1 MKVVLCSIVACSV
14 RSCSIVHVFD
24 FRTFDCVR
32 LAKCFGEFD
41 YRTQSKSIERLEFDR
56 VRLPNVRLTTPEIFQ
71 SFGLQYTFFRL
82 VRRLRASSH
91 KPGWPGWPG
100 LPGPISPWVQV
111 RNFSPVSEMRTG
123 QISSRRFL
131 ARNAKKQTCRSTK
144 ISHNFRASHSFGN
157 SYSCITAVKSDAYV
171 VGNTP
176 GKARRSGRSELIP
189 LCRLLRSRMEKPRSR
204 EPIQPALS
212 YEHIENFTKDLEIR
226 RDLGNRAHVKR
237 P

>member
-1 MKVVLCSIVACSV
+1 MKVVLCSIVACSS

-41 YRTQSKSIERLEFDR
+41 YRTQSKSIERLEFDW
-56 VRLPNVRLTTPEIFQ
+56 VRLPKVQPTTPEIFQ
-71 SFGLQYTFFRL
+71 CFGLQYTFFRL
-82 VRRLRASSH
+82 VRRLRASSTGTNFALGSSE
-91 KPGWPGWPG
+91 KFQSGFRDENRSNI
-100 LPGPISPWVQV
+100 LATIS
-111 RNFSPVSEMRTG
+111 G
-123 QISSRRFL
+123 
-131 ARNAKKQTCRSTK
+131 AKCEKATCRSTK
-144 ISHNFRASHSFGN
+144 ISHNFRACHSLGN
-157 SYSCITAVKSDAYV
+157 SYSCITAVKWDAHD
-171 VGNTP
+171 VGNTV

-189 LCRLLRSRMEKPRSR
+189 LCRLLRSPMEKPRSR

-212 YEHIENFTKDLEIR
+212 NEHIENFTKDLEMR